1 MDWYYA
7 LNGKQQGP
15 VSDAQIREL
24 IQRGVL
30 RAADLVWCQNMAAW
44 AKVQETPALA
54 QFLLI
59 TPPPVSEP
67 PPSPNIMPSDIAQE
81 LYGGRDKDVTFQPEG
96 PSRYNAYDR
105 NRPRHVKTYLVESI
119 LVTLF
124 CCMPFG
130 VAAIIF
136 AAQASGAVSS
146 GNYEKAESLAGQAK
160 NYVTI
165 AVIIGLLINV
175 IGFIFGFVGAVSQ

>member
-1 MDWYYA
+1 
-7 LNGKQQGP
+7 
-15 VSDAQIREL
+15 
-24 IQRGVL
+24 
-30 RAADLVWCQNMAAW
+30 
-44 AKVQETPALA
+44 
-54 QFLLI
+54 
-59 TPPPVSEP
+59 
-67 PPSPNIMPSDIAQE
+67 
-81 LYGGRDKDVTFQPEG
+81 
-96 PSRYNAYDR
+96 
-105 NRPRHVKTYLVESI
+105 
-119 LVTLF
+119 
-124 CCMPFG
+124 MPFG